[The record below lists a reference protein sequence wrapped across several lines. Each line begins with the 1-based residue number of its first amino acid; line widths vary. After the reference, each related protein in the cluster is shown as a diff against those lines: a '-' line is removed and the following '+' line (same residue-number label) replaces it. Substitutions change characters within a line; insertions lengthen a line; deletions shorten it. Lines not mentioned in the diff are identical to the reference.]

1 LVVTG
6 QHWSALVIDWGFG
19 MLDPERMPQLLG
31 EFLAHKQP
39 AWRNIKVSSY
49 EVMTG
54 GYSRLLAK
62 ATVTHDDGHEVLVLR
77 GDPPSDK
84 VLIHTD
90 RELEWDLVRVLNAH
104 GIRTPVAHY
113 FDHTGEHLG
122 TKALVIDF
130 SHATSFLPYVAAGG
144 AIDGLPTRLAEALA
158 SYHAIPLEELP
169 AQLGRPASWDAYLTD
184 RIDEWRRTADAH
196 VEDLPILRYMAGWLD
211 AHRPAPVP
219 LTLMHGDFQSANL
232 MITDDGHFEI
242 LDWELASIGDP
253 REDMGYF
260 KAVAQ
265 VAPPDLLDDA
275 GCEEMCARYREL
287 TGLTELEVNPVVV
300 AYFLILGVVGTVR
313 RLLEG
318 GADYARGTNHLM
330 GSVFNMNSVQFGQS
344 MWLSTADALGPVLDQ
359 LAAAQEL
366 AQQIDRQIDQQIDQ
380 EDN

>member
-1 LVVTG
+1 
-6 QHWSALVIDWGFG
+6 
-19 MLDPERMPQLLG
+19 MLDPEQMPKLLG
-31 EFLAHKQP
+31 EFLAMRQP

-62 ATVTHDDGHEVLVLR
+62 AVVAHDDGSAVLVLR

-84 VLIHTD
+84 SLIFTD
-90 RELEWDLVRVLNAH
+90 RELEWDLVRMLNEQ
-104 GIRTPVAHY
+104 GIRTPKAHY
-113 FDHTGEHLG
+113 FDATGEHLG

-130 SHATSFLPYVAAGG
+130 SHSHSFLPYVAAGG
-144 AIDGLPTRLAEALA
+144 SLDGLQMRLAEALA
-158 SYHAIPLEELP
+158 SYHAIPIDSLPPQLE
-169 AQLGRPASWDAYLTD
+169 RPESSEAYLTS

-265 VAPPDLLDDA
+265 IAPPDLLDDA
-275 GCEEMCARYREL
+275 GCELMCASYREL
-287 TGLTELEVNPVVV
+287 TGLDEIQVNPAVV
-300 AYFLILGVVGTVR
+300 AYFLILGVIGTVR

-318 GADYARGTNHLM
+318 GAEYANGTNRLM
-330 GSVFNMNSVQFGQS
+330 ASVFNMNSVQFGHS
-344 MWLSTADALGPVLDQ
+344 MWLPTADALGPVLDQ
-359 LAAAQEL
+359 LAAAAASAQE
-366 AQQIDRQIDQQIDQ
+366 
-380 EDN
+380 NV

>member
-1 LVVTG
+1 
-6 QHWSALVIDWGFG
+6 

-31 EFLAHKQP
+31 EFLARQQP

-62 ATVTHDDGHEVLVLR
+62 AIVTHDDGHEVLVLR

-90 RELEWDLVRVLNAH
+90 REQEWDLVRALNEH
-104 GIRTPVAHY
+104 GIRTPRAHF
-113 FDHTGEHLG
+113 FDATGEHLG

-130 SHATSFLPYVAAGG
+130 SHSQSFLPYAGAGG
-144 AIDGLPTRLAEALA
+144 SIEGLPTRLAEALA
-158 SYHAIPLEELP
+158 SYHAIPLDDLP
-169 AQLGRPASWDAYLTD
+169 AQMERPANWDAYLTR

-232 MITDDGHFEI
+232 MISDDGHFEI
-242 LDWELASIGDP
+242 LDWELAAIGDP

-265 VAPPDLLDDA
+265 AAPPDLLDDA
-275 GCEEMCARYREL
+275 GCAEMCARYREL
-287 TGLTELEVNPVVV
+287 TGLNELQVNPVVV

-318 GADYARGTNHLM
+318 GADYARGANHLM
-330 GSVFNMNSVQFGQS
+330 GSVFNMNSVQFGHS

-359 LAAAQEL
+359 LAAAAAQTQE
-366 AQQIDRQIDQQIDQ
+366 
-380 EDN
+380 NV

>member
-1 LVVTG
+1 
-6 QHWSALVIDWGFG
+6 

-31 EFLAHKQP
+31 EFLARQQP

-62 ATVTHDDGHEVLVLR
+62 AIVTHDDGHEVLVLR

-90 RELEWDLVRVLNAH
+90 REQEWDLVRSLNEH
-104 GIRTPVAHY
+104 GIRTPRAHF
-113 FDHTGEHLG
+113 FDATGEHLG

-130 SHATSFLPYVAAGG
+130 SHSQSFLPYVGAGG
-144 AIDGLPTRLAEALA
+144 SIEGLPTRLAEALA
-158 SYHAIPLEELP
+158 SYHAIPLDDLP
-169 AQLGRPASWDAYLTD
+169 AQMERPANWDAYLTR

-232 MITDDGHFEI
+232 MISDDGHFEI
-242 LDWELASIGDP
+242 LDWELAAIGDP

-265 VAPPDLLDDA
+265 AAPPDLLDDA
-275 GCEEMCARYREL
+275 GCAEMCARYREL
-287 TGLTELEVNPVVV
+287 TGLNELQVNPVVV

-318 GADYARGTNHLM
+318 GADYARGANHLM
-330 GSVFNMNSVQFGQS
+330 GSVFNMNSVQFGHS

-359 LAAAQEL
+359 LAAAAAQTQE
-366 AQQIDRQIDQQIDQ
+366 
-380 EDN
+380 NV

>member
-1 LVVTG
+1 
-6 QHWSALVIDWGFG
+6 

-31 EFLAHKQP
+31 EFLARQQP

-62 ATVTHDDGHEVLVLR
+62 AIVTHDDGHEVLVLR

-90 RELEWDLVRVLNAH
+90 REQEWDLVRALNEH
-104 GIRTPVAHY
+104 GIRTPRAHF
-113 FDHTGEHLG
+113 FDATGEHLG

-130 SHATSFLPYVAAGG
+130 SHSQSFLPYVGAGG
-144 AIDGLPTRLAEALA
+144 SIEGLPTRLAEALA
-158 SYHAIPLEELP
+158 SYHAIPLDDLP
-169 AQLGRPASWDAYLTD
+169 AQMERPANWDAYLTR

-232 MITDDGHFEI
+232 MISDDGHFEI
-242 LDWELASIGDP
+242 LDWELAAIGDP

-265 VAPPDLLDDA
+265 AAPPDLLDDA
-275 GCEEMCARYREL
+275 GCAEMCARYREL
-287 TGLTELEVNPVVV
+287 TGLNELQVNPVVV

-318 GADYARGTNHLM
+318 GADYARGANHLM
-330 GSVFNMNSVQFGQS
+330 GSVFNMNSVQFGHS

-359 LAAAQEL
+359 LAAAAAQTQE
-366 AQQIDRQIDQQIDQ
+366 
-380 EDN
+380 NV

>member
-1 LVVTG
+1 
-6 QHWSALVIDWGFG
+6 
-19 MLDPERMPQLLG
+19 
-31 EFLAHKQP
+31 
-39 AWRNIKVSSY
+39 
-49 EVMTG
+49 MTG

-62 ATVTHDDGHEVLVLR
+62 AIVTHDDGHEVLVLR

-90 RELEWDLVRVLNAH
+90 REQEWDLVRALNEH
-104 GIRTPVAHY
+104 GIRTPRAHF
-113 FDHTGEHLG
+113 FDATGEHLG

-130 SHATSFLPYVAAGG
+130 SHSQSFLPYVGAGG
-144 AIDGLPTRLAEALA
+144 SIEGLPTRLAEALA
-158 SYHAIPLEELP
+158 SYHAIPLDALP
-169 AQLGRPASWDAYLTD
+169 AQMERPANWDAYLTR

-232 MITDDGHFEI
+232 MISDDGHFEI
-242 LDWELASIGDP
+242 LDWELAAIGDP

-265 VAPPDLLDDA
+265 AAPPDLLDDA
-275 GCEEMCARYREL
+275 GCAEMCARYREL
-287 TGLTELEVNPVVV
+287 TGLNELQVNPVVV

-318 GADYARGTNHLM
+318 GADYARGANHLM
-330 GSVFNMNSVQFGQS
+330 GSVFNMNSVQFGHS

-359 LAAAQEL
+359 LAAAAAQTQE
-366 AQQIDRQIDQQIDQ
+366 
-380 EDN
+380 NV